1 MFLTTFFRLSFAGM
15 LLFLLM
21 SGSASDA
28 QLKPPATSAMVY
40 QGWG

>member
-1 MFLTTFFRLSFAGM
+1 MFLTTFVRLSFAGM

-21 SGSASDA
+21 SGLASHA
-28 QLKPPATSAMVY
+28 QLTPPATSVMVY